1 MRPLRRGFPKSMAA
15 THTLVALGVP
25 HGSRDQ
31 RLTVERPTR
40 RERWVAPRG
49 SPGKRGSAFIG
60 RTWKRIDL
68 WYLQLSLLVKYS
80 QSLFEK
86 YQAASRLSIKRV
98 IATYTNVSLVVGN
111 SS

>member
-25 HGSRDQ
+25 HGSPDQ

-68 WYLQLSLLVKYS
+68 WYLQLSLLFKYS
-80 QSLFEK
+80 QGPCNIYACLSLIELTEMVRGIDRGST
-86 YQAASRLSIKRV
+86 QKR
-98 IATYTNVSLVVGN
+98 A
-111 SS
+111 